1 MKKTIKLLSVLLGI
15 ILALTPVLSLT
26 VSADDAANG
35 QTSTYNAEYQNAK
48 GKLAITEINAG
59 GKNET
64 NYQFVEV
71 VNVSSQVIDLANY
84 YIYRSMSSNGSSN
97 WSKLVMDYVL
107 SVKSQNTHTVARIK
121 VTDTSTTISGGEVA
135 ILWFRTDSTL
145 TVDDFKTEWTSVPEN
160 TKIIIVNVD
169 KSIYAANANVAIN
182 QFSGDGFLPN
192 ACAQGSIQL
201 IHKDAQFV
209 NANDETVTIANDNF
223 TTAKNDMSDKTL
235 PTYYSNNIARI
246 GVADCSAVF
255 YTSHSTNE
263 NKTTSHHYY
272 GFLDN
277 AKYQTEVVEFGATFS
292 GNFDSFV
299 SGKMPET
306 GKYDSSS
313 GAGITLYKNNGSTT
327 DPTAYFVDDGT
338 KATANPGTLNAG
350 QFGYNSIKVL
360 GYQTNNENDL
370 RIVASFEA
378 DALMANAVGFE
389 IVANIG
395 GIEKK
400 LDQECYKV
408 YAKLGGSVKV
418 GENTV
423 SPLDQDYL
431 ATVGTHEYYVA
442 LTITDIDVDVTF
454 TVKPYVLNGTLKQY
468 GETATIT
475 YTAPEA

>member
-35 QTSTYNAEYQNAK
+35 QTSTYNAEYSNETTR
-48 GKLAITEINAG
+48 GNLVITEIMAG
-59 GKNET
+59 KKQEAEP
-64 NYQFVEV
+64 YQYIEV
-71 VNVSSQVIDLANY
+71 MNVSSETITLSDYYLYRTMRGNASGANEAVTGMLLGKSKSVGY
-84 YIYRSMSSNGSSN
+84 N
-97 WSKLVMDYVL
+97 WVSKI
-107 SVKSQNTHTVARIK
+107 QIT
-121 VTDTSTTISGGEVA
+121 TDTNTTLASGEVA
-135 ILWFRTDSTL
+135 VLFLKWDTTKDEATFRTYWNLNQQIKVVTV
-145 TVDDFKTEWTSVPEN
+145 TVDSSVA
-160 TKIIIVNVD
+160 V
-169 KSIYAANANVAIN
+169 KSNYSSNANGGN
-182 QFSGDGFLPN
+182 NGFLPDHYVD
-192 ACAQGSIQL
+192 CIISL
-201 IHKDAQFV
+201 IHKDATISV
-209 NANDETVTIANDNF
+209 NGTPTKVCEADAMN
-223 TTAKNDMSDKTL
+223 AKDVDDATKIMHYAYFADR
-235 PTYYSNNIARI
+235 YE
-246 GVADCSAVF
+246 VADCNAVLNTDGWESSTQSHNF
-255 YTSHSTNE
+255 YGWANMNLCDELISFTGNYSNFVTSKLT
-263 NKTTSHHYY
+263 
-272 GFLDN
+272 
-277 AKYQTEVVEFGATFS
+277 V
-292 GNFDSFV
+292 
-299 SGKMPET
+299 T
-306 GKYDSSS
+306 GTYDTASNS
-313 GAGITLYKNNGSTT
+313 GITTYTNSSDSLTCCFF
-327 DPTAYFVDDGT
+327 ADGT
-338 KATANPGTLNAG
+338 DAAATPGTLNAG

-395 GIEKK
+395 GTEKK